1 MHSLQADVARFYDNK
16 QAMFTR
22 YSASKAANSFSVQI
36 SCYHLLAMLIIPA
49 IDLKDGLCVRLT
61 EGRAESARIYDGDP
75 VEVARAC
82 QRSGASLLHVVDL
95 DGAFRG
101 ASSDNLQVVRRIVR
115 DLTIPIE
122 VGGGVRSLDDI
133 TMLIADVGAR
143 HVVVGT
149 LAVEQPETLQVAL
162 EMYGDAIVVGID
174 ARGRE
179 VATRGWTDRT
189 RVDAVDLA
197 RWVGAI
203 GIERI
208 IYTDISRDGRLEGP
222 NFELTREIAL
232 ESRVRV
238 TASGGVADL
247 EDITRLLELRPSG
260 IDSVIIG
267 KALYEGRF
275 TLQEAIACTQ
285 QERQ

>member
-1 MHSLQADVARFYDNK
+1 
-16 QAMFTR
+16 
-22 YSASKAANSFSVQI
+22 
-36 SCYHLLAMLIIPA
+36 MLIIPA
-49 IDLKDGLCVRLT
+49 IDLKDGRCVRLT
-61 EGRAESARIYDGDP
+61 EGREDSAKVYDGDP
-75 VEVARAC
+75 LEVARAC
-82 QRSGASLLHVVDL
+82 QRAGASLLHVVDL

-101 ASSDNLQVVRRIVR
+101 ASSDNLQIIRRMTR

-122 VGGGVRSLDDI
+122 VGGGIRSLDDI
-133 TMLIADVGAR
+133 ATLIAEVGAR

-149 LAVEQPETLQVAL
+149 LAVEQPEMLQVAL

-189 RVDAVDLA
+189 QVDAVDFA
-197 RWVGAI
+197 RWIGAI
-203 GIERI
+203 GVHRV

-222 NFELTREIAL
+222 NFDLTREIAV

-238 TASGGVADL
+238 TASGGVATLDDL
-247 EDITRLLELRPSG
+247 KRFLDLRSSG
-260 IDSVIIG
+260 VDSVIVG

-275 TLQEAIACTQ
+275 SLQEAIACTQ
-285 QERQ
+285 Q